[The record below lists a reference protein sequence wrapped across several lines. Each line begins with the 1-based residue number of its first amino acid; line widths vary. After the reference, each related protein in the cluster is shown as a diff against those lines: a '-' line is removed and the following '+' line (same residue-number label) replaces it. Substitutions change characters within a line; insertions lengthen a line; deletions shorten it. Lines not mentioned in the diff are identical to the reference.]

1 MMLLIAGLGRL
12 IPKVHVQQTLG
23 LGFIKVFGQRD
34 LGSQNATGL
43 GKHALLT
50 SRQTMLVNITL
61 CKVTHHFRDFID
73 IAGGDLL
80 DIQLVATRPV
90 HLLLNDRSA
99 QNLEHLGH
107 FVGVDDI
114 SHTNLFG
121 IINRNVDDQTVRRK
135 HRQLQIFAGDSLDCP
150 FGDGLHLRSAV
161 TWIDDHV
168 ADLVTHESSV
178 KSLHKTRIIVP
189 SGVDLT
195 KNT

>member
-1 MMLLIAGLGRL
+1 MLLIAGLGRL

-23 LGFIKVFGQRD
+23 LGFIKVFGQRN

-61 CKVTHHFRDFID
+61 RKVTHHFRNFID

-114 SHTNLFG
+114 SHTNLLALSTG
-121 IINRNVDDQTVRRK
+121 TLMTRPSDESTDSCRYSRVIPLTVRSVMAST
-135 HRQLQIFAGDSLDCP
+135 FAAP
-150 FGDGLHLRSAV
+150 
-161 TWIDDHV
+161 
-168 ADLVTHESSV
+168 
-178 KSLHKTRIIVP
+178 
-189 SGVDLT
+189 
-195 KNT
+195 